1 MADTADAPSPARRSY
16 AGATDVQRRAAR
28 RERLLDAG
36 LAIIGT
42 QGYAAA
48 TLRAVCAAAGLTERY
63 FYESFANRE
72 ALLAA
77 VHARLVDEISEGLRA
92 AFAAGGDA
100 ARAPAR
106 AALTAFFGMLREDP
120 RKSRVLLFEMLGV
133 SPALDAQHQRA
144 GQDVV
149 RLVIEAF
156 RPVAGGRLPE
166 GASESMVYTGLV
178 GAVYHVAIRWHLGR
192 FEMPLPRV
200 VESCLVLFGALGA
213 IDQPAGA
220 GPDGLAGRPTRSAS

>member
-1 MADTADAPSPARRSY
+1 MADAATSPPPPRRSY
-16 AGATDVQRRAAR
+16 GGATDAQRRAAR

-36 LAIIGT
+36 LAIIGS

-77 VHARLVDEISEGLRA
+77 VHARLVDELRA
-92 AFAAGGDA
+92 GLLVAFAAGGDSA
-100 ARAPAR
+100 QARAR
-106 AALTAFFGMLREDP
+106 AALSAFFGMLRADP

-156 RPVAGGRLPE
+156 RPLADTRLPE
-166 GASESMVYTGLV
+166 GASESMVFTGLV
-178 GAVYHVAIRWHLGR
+178 GAVFHVAIRWHLGR
-192 FEMPLPRV
+192 YEMPVTRV
-200 VESCLVLFGALGA
+200 VESCLVLFRALGA
-213 IDQPAGA
+213 ADQPDPGGAGA
-220 GPDGLAGRPTRSAS
+220 GRSTRNAS